1 MARPLAPTTV
11 DPSRELLERGDELEK
26 LGECMDTVQRRSHG
40 CVVLIGGE
48 AGVGKTA
55 LLRRFCDDR
64 PAGARVL
71 WGACEALFTPR
82 PLGPF
87 VDIAVSTG
95 GELQE
100 LVETQAGAFDV
111 AAALM
116 RELQARGPSIL
127 VLEDVHWADD
137 ATLDVL
143 RLVGRRV
150 ASLSAHCW

>member
-64 PAGARVL
+64 PAGAR
-71 WGACEALFTPR
+71 
-82 PLGPF
+82 PLGRLRSIVHAPS
-87 VDIAVSTG
+87 AR
-95 GELQE
+95 
-100 LVETQAGAFDV
+100 
-111 AAALM
+111 AL
-116 RELQARGPSIL
+116 
-127 VLEDVHWADD
+127 
-137 ATLDVL
+137 
-143 RLVGRRV
+143 RRH
-150 ASLSAHCW
+150 SR